1 MVPTNAEAI
10 GCDCI
15 GHVTV
20 GGALSIVCSGLSF
33 KTATVSVSFL
43 RPEASEDVSPE
54 SRQTQINQTQPL
66 VHHEKLYLF
75 TDRCLQLRV
84 ACFVQKNIWE

>member
-1 MVPTNAEAI
+1 MLRPF

-15 GHVTV
+15 EHVTV
-20 GGALSIVCSGLSF
+20 GGALSIACSGLSF
-33 KTATVSVSFL
+33 KKAAVSVSFL
-43 RPEASEDVSPE
+43 RPEAGEDVSPE

-66 VHHEKLYLF
+66 VHHGTLYLS